1 MRSAIIYNKIKG
13 MENYKWFMGIDVS
26 KGKLDITLLEG
37 CEKRHYA
44 TIENSIES
52 IQDFLKAI
60 KSISGFSMQHCLV
73 CMEHTGIYNAHLLEV
88 AQQQNWKLC
97 LESAVQIKQSGGLQ
111 RGKNDR
117 VDSYRIALYAFKN
130 QVFLKLWQPAR
141 EVITKLRKLSA
152 MKTRLIA
159 AKKQLCQA
167 IKEDKAF
174 QDKKSTSLL
183 EGCCK
188 DSIVMLDKDIE
199 KTEKAISDL
208 IDEDEALKNLF
219 GIIESVPGIGRVV
232 ATIMVITTNEF
243 KDIKDA
249 RKYACYSGVAPFE
262 HVSGSSIKGKTRT
275 SKKANLQVKSLL
287 HMASLVA
294 ARYNKELNKY
304 YERKVKEGKNKMSVL
319 NAVKNKLLHR
329 IFSCVNENRYYE
341 KEYVKKVA

>member
-1 MRSAIIYNKIKG
+1 
-13 MENYKWFMGIDVS
+13 MENYQWFMGIDVS
-26 KGKLDITLLEG
+26 KGKLDITLLAG
-37 CEKRHYA
+37 CEKCHYT
-44 TIENSIES
+44 TIENSVES
-52 IQDFLKAI
+52 IRDYLKAL
-60 KSISGFSMQHCLV
+60 KSSFKFSIQHCLV
-73 CMEHTGIYNAHLLEV
+73 CMEHTGIYNAHVLEI
-88 AQQQNWKLC
+88 AQQQKWKLC

-130 QVFLKLWQPAR
+130 QAFLKLWQPAR

-152 MKTRLIA
+152 MRSRLIA
-159 AKKQLCQA
+159 ARKQLNQA

-174 QDKKSTSLL
+174 QDKDSTTLL
-183 EGCCK
+183 EGCCRN
-188 DSIVMLDKDIE
+188 SIDVMDQDIE
-199 KTEKAISDL
+199 KTEKAISNL
-208 IDEDEALKNLF
+208 IDEDEDLKKMF
-219 GIIESVPGIGRVV
+219 GIIESVPGVGRIV

-262 HVSGSSIKGKTRT
+262 HMSGSSIRGKTRT

-304 YERKVKEGKNKMSVL
+304 YERKVNEGKNKMSVL

-341 KEYVKKVA
+341 IDYVKKVA